1 MCLSWGLYRICAV
14 IEIQHEIGR
23 FFSLV
28 CDFCL
33 FFRIA
38 LILLR
43 SDPDNL
49 SYQLPCVCL
58 LVVQQPNSVLSHLNF
73 EFSRS
78 QTYYTLCHFSRR
90 VIVPSQRKKPN
101 NQKRQKTICSVNFEP
116 AIPASERLLTHVL
129 DSAING
135 IAQWPCIF
143 LYHGATVPSGPG
155 PPHCRRFMITL
166 RHTTLCRTPLDE

>member
-1 MCLSWGLYRICAV
+1 MYSILCAVGNTEIMCLSWGRYRICAV

-38 LILLR
+38 LILRR

-49 SYQLPCVCL
+49 SYQLPCVFL
-58 LVVQQPNSVLSHLNF
+58 LVVQEPNSVLGHLNF

-78 QTYYTLCHFSRR
+78 QTYHTLCHFSRR
-90 VIVPSQRKKPN
+90 VIVPSQRQHPTVKRDSKPY
-101 NQKRQKTICSVNFEP
+101 
-116 AIPASERLLTHVL
+116 AL
-129 DSAING
+129 
-135 IAQWPCIF
+135 
-143 LYHGATVPSGPG
+143 
-155 PPHCRRFMITL
+155 
-166 RHTTLCRTPLDE
+166 